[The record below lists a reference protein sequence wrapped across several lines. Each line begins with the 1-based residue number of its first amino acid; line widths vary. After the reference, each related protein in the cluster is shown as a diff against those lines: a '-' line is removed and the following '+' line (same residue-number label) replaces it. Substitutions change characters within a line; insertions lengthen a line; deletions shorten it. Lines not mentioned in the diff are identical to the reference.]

1 MTYFLR
7 TLEGLTRA
15 PNSYEKDFLDKINS
29 WVAAYGITTRE
40 AVFKWLRENRL
51 NENLQKIII
60 GSLEREPGTD
70 YYNGL
75 TDYRRYM
82 AELNRAQEPE
92 ALALAQAAAAQN
104 QLIEAE
110 RQKAIAEAEQELVY
124 YDIDQRR
131 AADEQR
137 RREAAA
143 NLEEAEAIRAGID
156 ARRAADEKAREERER
171 AEAEQEII
179 YSDIDYR
186 RAQDEEREREEQ
198 VKREIEEFMK
208 EGEQMQDLTL
218 ENQVIESTPT
228 YTIIDETD
236 ESITY
241 EDEAGNVHIEPKA
254 SAAPWFIL
262 AGAAALFLAKQT
274 N

>member
-7 TLEGLTRA
+7 TLEGISQN
-15 PNSYEKDFLDKINS
+15 PNYYEKEFLKKINS

-60 GSLEREPGTD
+60 GSIEREPGTD
-70 YYNGL
+70 FYNGL

-82 AELNRAQEPE
+82 AELNRAQAAE

-143 NLEEAEAIRAGID
+143 NLEEAEAIRAEID
-156 ARRAADEKAREERER
+156 ARRAADEQARIERER
-171 AEAEQEII
+171 AEAEQELV
-179 YSDIDYR
+179 YDDIDYR

-198 VKREIEEFMK
+198 VKLEIDEFLK
-208 EGEQMQDLTL
+208 EGEQMQDITL

-228 YTIIDETD
+228 YTIIDETAD
-236 ESITY
+236 SITY

-254 SAAPWFIL
+254 SAAPWLIL
-262 AGAAALFLAKQT
+262 AAAAALFLA
-274 N
+274 